1 MRGSWG
7 LGGLYAET
15 PPHTHTLCRNSNK
28 HCVVSMGSPNL
39 PFSVLAGL
47 DWTGLLILLVRPTT
61 LVLTN

>member
-15 PPHTHTLCRNSNK
+15 PPPTLCRNSNK
-28 HCVVSMGSPNL
+28 HCVVSMGSPNP

-47 DWTGLLILLVRPTT
+47 DWTGLLILVIRPTT